1 MGAAPYDMDR
11 GCGRRT
17 MDFNNCTFKIST
29 DAFPTSGYVNCM
41 GGTHTFTN
49 CTFDYTGGSTMGS
62 NQYVRWN
69 AVNSYSERY
78 STAVH
83 LVGGTFINCGT
94 QRYGSNSTLTRS

>member
-1 MGAAPYDMDR
+1 MDV
-11 GCGRRT
+11 
-17 MDFNNCTFKIST
+17 NNCTFKIST